1 MKKLQGNAVIGQSG
15 GPTAAIN
22 SSLAGVYK
30 AACES
35 ECIKTVFGMINGFEG
50 FLAERLVDLSEYLKT
65 DKDISLLK
73 HTPASYLGSCRL
85 KLPKPEDN
93 EELYREAFE
102 LLKKYDIRYF
112 FYIGGNDS
120 MDTVMKLSAYAKK
133 TDYEIRFI
141 GVPKTVDNDLLETDH
156 TPGFGSAAKYIAATV
171 REVAQ
176 DARAYFL
183 NSVSVIEIMG
193 RNAGWLTASAALAR
207 QSEGDGPDLIY
218 LPECEFSFDKYI
230 EDLKNVF
237 KRKKNIVVAVS
248 EGVKTSDGKYVCEA
262 VASGKEDAFGHK
274 YLGGTAQ
281 VLADYAAAKLCCK
294 TRGIEI
300 NIPQRCAGHFLSKT
314 DIDEAFENGKAAVG
328 FALDGV
334 TGAMIA
340 YERLSDEPYKLG
352 FVPKDISKIANGEKT
367 IPAEWINADKNDVT
381 EEFIRYAKPLILGE
395 VELSIENG
403 LPKHMVL
410 PREHF

>member
-30 AACES
+30 AASES

-50 FLAERLVDLSEYLKT
+50 FLAERLVDLGEYLKT
-65 DKDISLLK
+65 DKDISLLQQ
-73 HTPASYLGSCRL
+73 TPASYLGSCRL

-93 EELYREAFE
+93 EELYKEAFG
-102 LLKKYDIRYF
+102 LFKKYDIRYF

-120 MDTVMKLSAYAKK
+120 MDTVMKLSSYAKK

-156 TPGFGSAAKYIAATV
+156 TPGFGSAAKYIATTV

-207 QSEGDGPDLIY
+207 QTEADGPDLIY

-281 VLADYAAAKLCCK
+281 VLADYAGNKLSCK
-294 TRGIEI
+294 SRGIEL
-300 NIPQRCAGHFLSKT
+300 NIPQRCAAHMLSKT

-340 YERLSDEPYKLG
+340 YERISDSPYKAG
-352 FVPKDISKIANGEKT
+352 FAPKDISKIANGEKT
-367 IPAEWINADKNDVT
+367 IPKSWINADENDVT
-381 EEFIRYAKPLILGE
+381 DEFISYARPLILGE
-395 VELSIENG
+395 VTLEMENG
-403 LPKHMVL
+403 LPKHLVL
-410 PREHF
+410 PRENF